1 MEELKSNQ
9 VKSATTGI
17 SNDGAFFAT
26 QGYGENDSKA
36 ENTALKLENE
46 GLKEKIKK
54 LEEGTAVRERCLLGI
69 FMGLN
74 RAEHL
79 RNWEQWRMTTP

>member
-1 MEELKSNQ
+1 MKENPDVEVLKNTIRRLRMEMEELKS

-17 SNDGAFFAT
+17 G
-26 QGYGENDSKA
+26 NDSAFLTNHGEHDNKA

-54 LEEGTAVRERCLLGI
+54 LEEGTAVSILRRFKCLSK
-69 FMGLN
+69 
-74 RAEHL
+74 
-79 RNWEQWRMTTP
+79 